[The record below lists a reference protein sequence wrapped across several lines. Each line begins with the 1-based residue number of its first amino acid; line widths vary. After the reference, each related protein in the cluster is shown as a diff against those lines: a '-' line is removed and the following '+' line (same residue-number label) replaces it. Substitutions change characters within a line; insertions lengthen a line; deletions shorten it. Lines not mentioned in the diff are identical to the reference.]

1 MPSTTT
7 PVCSADP
14 TEPATPAD
22 PTRAPLPWR
31 MRPAA
36 RWLSGTN
43 LAALLVA
50 LFVALPLY
58 WLVATSFK
66 STKDVAGAQVV
77 PLHPT
82 TANYH
87 TAFTTYSF
95 GTYIGNSAIVAVCT
109 TVLVLSLGTFAGYA
123 LGRLPMRGRTGI
135 MTVLLMISLFPTVAL
150 VAPLYILLRDV
161 GWLNSY
167 QGLIVSYA
175 ALTLPFAVWIL
186 RNYFLSIPKEME
198 EVAWMDG
205 ASPVRTVLSVIL
217 PQSLPG
223 LFTAGVFTFVAAWTE
238 FLIALSVDNEDRYR
252 TIPVGIALFGGQYTV
267 PYGTI
272 FAASAVA
279 MLPIALL
286 VLTFRKAVVSGLT
299 AGAVKG

>member
-1 MPSTTT
+1 MTTT
-7 PVCSADP
+7 HH
-14 TEPATPAD
+14 PATPA
-22 PTRAPLPWR
+22 AALPWR
-31 MRPAA
+31 LRPAA
-36 RWLSGTN
+36 RWFNLTN
-43 LAALLVA
+43 LGALLVA

-66 STKDVAGAQVV
+66 GTNEIATAHLVPHRPTVSNYSNAFSGYGFATYIENSAVVAVS
-77 PLHPT
+77 T
-82 TANYH
+82 TA
-87 TAFTTYSF
+87 
-95 GTYIGNSAIVAVCT
+95 IVLT
-109 TVLVLSLGTFAGYA
+109 LGTLAGYA
-123 LGRLPMRGRTGI
+123 LGRLPVRGRTGI
-135 MTVLLMISLFPTVAL
+135 MVTLLMISLFPTVAL
-150 VAPLYILLRDV
+150 VAPLYLLMRDI

-167 QGLIVSYA
+167 QGLVLAYT
-175 ALTLPFAVWIL
+175 ALTLPFAIWIL

-205 ASPVRTVLSVIL
+205 ASPLRTVWSVIL
-217 PQSLPG
+217 PQARPG

-238 FLIALSVDNEDRYR
+238 FLVALSLDSEDRYR
-252 TIPVGIALFGGQYTV
+252 TIPVGIALFGGQFTT

-286 VLTFRKAVVSGLT
+286 VLVFRKAVVSGLT